1 MEDMLRAHPLISQAM
16 VVGDGKPFIG
26 VLLTLDEDAL
36 KRWKAEHNIPAN
48 RTMKEVATDAT
59 LRAEIQD
66 AINQVNTT
74 VSHAEAIKKFF
85 ILESDLTEEDN
96 ELTPTM
102 KVKRY
107 VVAQRYAGA
116 IDQIYSS
123 EK

>member
-1 MEDMLRAHPLISQAM
+1 M

-85 ILESDLTEEDN
+85 ILESDLTEEGN

-107 VVAQRYAGA
+107 VVAQRYAAA

-123 EK
+123 KK